1 MQRNSISMWRDG
13 LLMHLLS
20 KKMTLLLVNIQLYFS
35 AGYILAIINSI
46 YFSQCVHN
54 FLCRR
59 CRFWSMA
66 ETFPFFLEQVLF
78 QRKAGRGRRYE
89 ENLLSSFPRSI
100 FFLWAHFFPS
110 LNNDKLRM
118 LWEKAQNSSLK
129 SYQLHKTPTHITRV
143 LAIPRALSLGIWSS
157 KCLILGKLSHF
168 LKTCTAHTYALFIM
182 YMKKGTHNSPI
193 YHECQTQSAKVL
205 ALSQKQVL

>member
-118 LWEKAQNSSLK
+118 LWEKAQNSSMEETGRCYLD
-129 SYQLHKTPTHITRV
+129 QLPPPPKPNPRPTGKPTR
-143 LAIPRALSLGIWSS
+143 LPPLIPVYCAGSTSLLYFLPSLST
-157 KCLILGKLSHF
+157 F
-168 LKTCTAHTYALFIM
+168 LKAPLIQAPFTL
-182 YMKKGTHNSPI
+182 
-193 YHECQTQSAKVL
+193 
-205 ALSQKQVL
+205 